1 MPVTAPC
8 YTLQHSNTK
17 QSSLI
22 GSLGYEYSIKVLT
35 KLLNSHEKTVFHSK
49 AVFVWTTTK
58 QWFNSMNSTPSYCR
72 KAIQT
77 TQPAFRRSA
86 VLVKTL

>member
-58 QWFNSMNSTPSYCR
+58 QWFALFLFKVETSFLHALR
-72 KAIQT
+72 
-77 TQPAFRRSA
+77 
-86 VLVKTL
+86 